1 MNVRLQYDLDF
12 LGGIYFEEQLQMN
25 QYSVSL
31 NLVTGTA
38 DPADTNRAMDR
49 IKAFVFGELEHSVF
63 MNSVQR
69 ERAEF
74 MHMMGIN
81 VTTLP
86 EEPVDQIVGMMLY
99 YKLNAIMEGRMR
111 VRSLDISSALGDS
124 VWYQHDDED
133 PAGPFA
139 QEGWWHEST
148 VKHNTVDLAKTDEN
162 VLKVVPNA
170 WVDYGLLW
178 PNEQPLTDATEAG
191 NTVVFGNFPKNEN

>member
-1 MNVRLQYDLDF
+1 MNVRLQYDLEF

-31 NLVTGTA
+31 NLLTGTK
-38 DPADTNRAMDR
+38 DPADTNIAMDR
-49 IKAFVFGELEHSVF
+49 LKAFVFGELEHTVF
-63 MNSVQR
+63 MNGTQR
-69 ERAEF
+69 ERAEL

-99 YKLNAIMEGRMR
+99 YKLNAIMEGRM
-111 VRSLDISSALGDS
+111 VVQSLDISSSLGDK
-124 VWYQHDDED
+124 VWYQHDEED

-139 QEGWWHEST
+139 QEGWWHDAT
-148 VKHNTVDLAKTDEN
+148 VNHNVVDFADVDAN

-170 WVDYGLLW
+170 WADYGLLW
-178 PNEQPLTDATEAG
+178 PNEQSLASSEAG
-191 NTVVFGNFPKNEN
+191 NTVVFGNFPKK

>member
-1 MNVRLQYDLDF
+1 MNVRLQYDLEF

-31 NLVTGTA
+31 NLVTGTK
-38 DPADTNRAMDR
+38 DPADTNIAMDR
-49 IKAFVFGELEHSVF
+49 VKAFVFGELEHSVF
-63 MNSVQR
+63 MNGAQR
-69 ERAEF
+69 ERAEL

-86 EEPVDQIVGMMLY
+86 EEPVDQIIGMMLY
-99 YKLNAIMEGRMR
+99 YKLNAIMEGRMI
-111 VRSLDISSALGDS
+111 VRSLDISSTLGDS

-139 QEGWWHEST
+139 QEGWWHDATVTHNVVDFAEST
-148 VKHNTVDLAKTDEN
+148 EN
-162 VLKVVPNA
+162 VLKVLPNA
-170 WVDYGLLW
+170 WADYGLIW
-178 PNEQPLTDATEAG
+178 PNEQATASEAG

>member
-12 LGGIYFEEQLQMN
+12 LGGIYFEDQLQMN
-25 QYSVSL
+25 RYSVSL

-38 DPADTNRAMDR
+38 DPVDTNIAMDR

-63 MNSVQR
+63 INGAQR
-69 ERAEF
+69 ERAEL

-86 EEPVDQIVGMMLY
+86 EEPVDQIIGMMLY
-99 YKLNAIMEGRMR
+99 YKLNAIMEGRMI
-111 VRSLDISSALGDS
+111 VRSLDISSSLGDS

-133 PAGPFA
+133 SSGPFA
-139 QEGWWHEST
+139 QDGWWHNSS
-148 VKHNTVDLAKTDEN
+148 VQHNTVDVSDTDAN
-162 VLKVVPNA
+162 IVKVVPNA
-170 WVDYGLLW
+170 WTEYGLAW
-178 PNEQPLTDATEAG
+178 PGDTPESG

>member
-1 MNVRLQYDLDF
+1 MNVRLQYDLEF

-38 DPADTNRAMDR
+38 DPADTNTAMDR
-49 IKAFVFGELEHSVF
+49 VKAFVFGELEHSVF
-63 MNSVQR
+63 MNGAQR
-69 ERAEF
+69 ERAEL

-86 EEPVDQIVGMMLY
+86 EEPVDQMLY
-99 YKLNAIMEGRMR
+99 YKLNAIMEGRMT
-111 VRSLDISSALGDS
+111 VRSLDISSTLGDA

-133 PAGPFA
+133 PPGPFT
-139 QEGWWHEST
+139 QDGWWHDST
-148 VKHNTVDLAKTDEN
+148 VKHNTVDFADEN
-162 VLKVVPNA
+162 VLKVEPNA

-178 PNEQPLTDATEAG
+178 PNEQPLTAATAAG